1 MRAVLARAF
10 AIAATVIAA
19 GPRLAAGDPI
29 GSRLLTAP
37 TAWLPPAG
45 AATATLGI
53 DHRGDTLA
61 AASASLGG
69 LAELEIDEDTDVRA
83 CSGCD
88 HPAPLRLG
96 RAAFRIG
103 ARQGAWLAGMP
114 ALVLGVRTAFAAY
127 EPSVPSPRV
136 SDAYV
141 VASRAL
147 GAIWLHAGADAIAAE
162 TAGQGGTA
170 RLRPLAGL
178 EIHPPMYPRST
189 LIGDIAWEPELDA
202 MRAPALRWLLGV
214 GVRYQAFDW
223 AQIEL
228 AVRARQ
234 GEDLGAST
242 VLIRVNAIARR

>member
-1 MRAVLARAF
+1 MRAGLAM
-10 AIAATVIAA
+10 IAAMAVIVA
-19 GPRLAAGDPI
+19 GPARPAAGDPT

-61 AASASLGG
+61 AVSASLGG
-69 LAELEIDEDTDVRA
+69 LAEVELDEDTDVRA
-83 CSGCD
+83 CNGCGE
-88 HPAPLRLG
+88 PVPLRLG

-103 ARQGAWLAGMP
+103 ARQGAWHAGMP
-114 ALVLGVRTAFAAY
+114 ALVLGVRATFAAY
-127 EPSVPSPRV
+127 EPPVPAPRV
-136 SDAYV
+136 TDAYL
-141 VASRAL
+141 VASRTL
-147 GAIWLHAGADAIAAE
+147 GAIWLHAGADAIGAE
-162 TAGQGGTA
+162 TAGQGGGA

-189 LIGDIAWEPELDA
+189 LLGDIAWEPEFDA